1 MKSKETALNQTLD
14 KLIDTLEERV
24 RELNVLYEIE
34 ELLHQEGL
42 TLDEIFERVVEM
54 LPEAFQYPE
63 ICRARIV
70 YQDRVFTSVE
80 YKETPWALR
89 AEMFFQDRSIGSI
102 CVCYTE
108 ERPESDVGP
117 FLFDEKQMLNT
128 LAQRL
133 SYHIM
138 YLKLKQIFDKWE
150 TAKKSI
156 TGKQPEEWHIIIELL
171 KRTDPDVYLRI
182 TRKMLNHLVWKGIPE
197 ANELLQQFNPYAISE
212 SDEEES
218 LFSEANAPLKKKYS
232 ADIHQMAEQIFK
244 LAAKYLSNAE
254 ILAKI
259 QQWMQEDKTSFL
271 VRTTSDNNSS
281 LTDIYEALRRYY
293 QINPEGMQLTP
304 SVLIGVRASLV
315 RRFFTDQLEFINIAK
330 NYVRVSD
337 FYRLL
342 QRMIFPIGSHGKL
355 GGKSAGL
362 FLAYRILRKIEDPD
376 HLFENIKTP
385 KTWYITSDAM
395 IYFMHYNNLD
405 EMLEQKYK
413 PINEIRK
420 EYPHVVQLF
429 KNSHFP
435 SEIIKGIAMALDDF
449 GERPLIVRSS
459 SLLEDRL
466 GSAFSGKYKSL
477 FIANQGSKA
486 ERLEALTDA
495 IAEVY
500 ASTIGPDPIEYRAER
515 GLLDFHEEMGI
526 MIQEVVGEKVGRYFF
541 PAFAG
546 VAFSN
551 NEFRWSPR
559 VRREDG
565 LLRMVPGLGTRAVDR
580 LSDDYPVLVAP
591 GQPQLRANA
600 TVEERVRYAPRAMDV
615 IDLETREFK
624 TIEVR
629 QVLKEEGTNYPMVNK
644 LVSVYESGMLRPVGF
659 NTDFESD
666 DLVITFDG
674 LLEDTRFV
682 RQINAI
688 LKELQNRLG
697 TPVDVEFAH
706 DGKNFY
712 LLQCRPQSYSKFNAP
727 AKFPDE
733 IEEKNIIF
741 TANKYVSNGVVADV
755 QYVVYV
761 VPEAYASLE
770 KLDEMKAVGRVI
782 GELNKTLPHR
792 KFILI
797 GPGRWGSRG
806 DIKLGVSVT
815 YSDINNTAALIEVA
829 RRQGNYVPDLSF
841 GTHFFQDL
849 VEEGI
854 RYLPLY
860 PDDEGI
866 IFKEEFFLNSPNSL
880 PQILDV
886 PETLQKVVRV
896 IDVLHVSQGLLF
908 HLLMNGDINKAM
920 GILAPEGSI
929 QSEAEAS
936 PNLFGTRFVDH
947 WRWRMQMAERI
958 AEQLDAEKF
967 GVKGLYLLGS
977 TKTGMAQAG
986 SDIDLLVHFSGT
998 PQMKEA
1004 LLKWFDGWSQCLDEI
1019 NYQRT
1024 GVKTGG
1030 ILDVHFITDDE
1041 IKDEDRLAEKY
1052 HIIGKGGL
1060 KMLRVH
1066 SRKEQQGNE

>member
-1 MKSKETALNQTLD
+1 MNKDKRMQSID

-24 RELNVLYEIE
+24 KELNVLYEVE
-34 ELLHQEGL
+34 EILHQDEL
-42 TLDEIFERVVEM
+42 TLDEIFKRIVNL
-54 LPEAFQYPE
+54 LPTAFQFPE
-63 ICRARIV
+63 ICRVKIH
-70 YQDRVFTSVE
+70 YHNKEFMTDD
-80 YKETPWALR
+80 YKDSPYAINADLI
-89 AEMFFQDRSIGSI
+89 FQDRPVGWIR
-102 CVCYTE
+102 VCYIE
-108 ERPESDVGP
+108 KKPPSDVGP
-117 FLFDEKQMLNT
+117 FLLDEKHLVDV

-133 SYHIM
+133 SFHIM
-138 YLKLKQIFDKWE
+138 YIKLKKIFDKWE
-150 TAKKSI
+150 TAKKGIS
-156 TGKQPEEWHIIIELL
+156 GHRSEEWEVILELL
-171 KRTDPDVYLRI
+171 KRTDPDLYLRI
-182 TRKMLNHLVWKGIPE
+182 ARKMLNLLVWKGVSE
-197 ANELLQQFNPYAISE
+197 ANKMLQQFNPYATVEKEIE
-212 SDEEES
+212 LVGEVNE
-218 LFSEANAPLKKKYS
+218 PLKKEDI
-232 ADIHQMAEQIFK
+232 ADINRRAQEIFV
-244 LAAKYLSNAE
+244 LASQYLPHSE
-254 ILAKI
+254 ILSKI
-259 QQWMQEDKTSFL
+259 QQWIQEDKTSFL
-271 VRTTSDNNSS
+271 VRATSDNNSS
-281 LTDIYEALRRYY
+281 LTDISEALRRYY
-293 QINPEGMQLTP
+293 QINPEGMALSP
-304 SVLIGVRASLV
+304 SSLIGVRVALI

-330 NYVRVSD
+330 HFVRVRD
-337 FYRLL
+337 FYKLL
-342 QRMIFPIGSHGKL
+342 KRMIFPIGSHGKL

-362 FLAYRILRKIEDPD
+362 FLAYRILKSMDDPKK
-376 HLFENIKTP
+376 LLENIKTP
-385 KTWYITSDAM
+385 KTWHITSDAM

-405 EMLEQKYK
+405 ELLEHKYK
-413 PINEIRK
+413 PISDVRN
-420 EYPHVVQLF
+420 EYPHVIQLF

-435 SEIIKGIAMALDDF
+435 PEIVKGVAMALDDF

-466 GSAFSGKYKSL
+466 GSAFLGKYKSL

-486 ERLEALTDA
+486 DRLEALLDA

-526 MIQEVVGEKVGRYFF
+526 MIQEVVGEKVGHYFF

-580 LSDDYPVLVAP
+580 LSSDYPVLVAP
-591 GQPQLRANA
+591 GQPQLRANV
-600 TVEERVRYAPRAMDV
+600 TVEERIRYAPRAMDV
-615 IDLETREFK
+615 IDLETREFR
-624 TIEVR
+624 TVEVR
-629 QVLKEEGTNYPMVNK
+629 QVLKELGSNYPMVNK
-644 LVSVYESGMLRPVGF
+644 LVSVYENGMLRPVSF
-659 NTDFESD
+659 NTDFKSD
-666 DLVITFDG
+666 NLVMTFDG
-674 LLEDTRFV
+674 LLEDSRFV

-688 LKELQNRLG
+688 LRELQNRLG
-697 TPVDVEFAH
+697 TPVDIEFAH

-727 AKFPDE
+727 AKFPEQID
-733 IEEKNIIF
+733 EKNIIF
-741 TANKYVSNGVVADV
+741 TANKYITNGIVADV

-761 VPEAYASLE
+761 VPDAYASLE
-770 KLDEMKAVGRVI
+770 KLDDMKAVGRII
-782 GELNKTLPHR
+782 GELNKALPHR

-829 RRQGNYVPDLSF
+829 WRKGNYIPDLSF

-860 PDDEGI
+860 PDDEGV
-866 IFKEEFFLNSPNSL
+866 IFKEEFFTGSPNSL
-880 PQILDV
+880 STILDV
-886 PETLQKVVRV
+886 PEALQKVVRV
-896 IDVLHVSQGLLF
+896 INVPNVYQGLLF
-908 HLLMNGDINKAM
+908 QLLMNGDLNRAM
-920 GILAPEGSI
+920 GILAPEGSV

-936 PNLFGTRFVDH
+936 PSLFGTRLVNH

-958 AEQLDAEKF
+958 AEKLDAKKF

-1004 LLKWFDGWSQCLDEI
+1004 LLQWLDGWSQCLDEI

-1024 GVKTGG
+1024 GIKTGG
-1030 ILDVHFITDDE
+1030 ILDIHFITDEEIEDE
-1041 IKDEDRLAEKY
+1041 ERLAEKY

-1060 KMLRVH
+1060 KMLRVKT
-1066 SRKEQQGNE
+1066 SRENK